1 MLLSELNPPELQSR
15 LRGDGLRLRMGSLT
29 VNLRTPLPEVAE
41 GVALMY
47 GGFPIAT
54 ADEFSDFH
62 VTVASPPG
70 LRRWFRPQVL
80 FSHDGHIPFKPLP
93 AEHGYALL
101 EWGLNWCISSHC
113 HQYLTIHAGAIER
126 HGHAAIL
133 PAPPGSGKSTLCA
146 ALVQRN
152 WRLLSDELA
161 LISRRDGLLT
171 PIARP
176 VNLKNQSIDVIRAF
190 EPAAVIGTPA
200 RDTSKGTVAHMRAP
214 ADSVA
219 RVNEPAPPAWIIF
232 PNYKPG
238 SAARLRAMPKGEA
251 FMQLADSAFNYS
263 ALGEEGFRVLANV
276 IDQCDCYSFTYSDL
290 DEAVAVFA
298 SLEPP
303 SLQVSQ
309 QPFL

>member
-1 MLLSELNPPELQSR
+1 LLLSQLNPHDLRAR
-15 LRGDGLRLRMGSLT
+15 LRGDGVRLRMGDLT
-29 VNLRTPLPEVAE
+29 VHLRTPLPGVAE

-47 GGFPIAT
+47 GGCPLAT
-54 ADEFSDFH
+54 EEEFADFH
-62 VTVASPPG
+62 VVVASPPG

-93 AEHGYALL
+93 IEHGYALL

-113 HQYLTIHAGAIER
+113 HQYLTIHAGVIEK
-126 HGHAAIL
+126 GGYAAIL

-161 LISRRDGLLT
+161 LVSRRDGLLI

-190 EPAAVIGTPA
+190 EPSAVIGKPA
-200 RDTSKGTVAHMRAP
+200 RETSKGTVAHMRAP
-214 ADSVA
+214 ADSIA
-219 RVNEPAPPAWIIF
+219 RVSEPAPPAWIIF
-232 PNYKPG
+232 PKYEPG
-238 SAARLRAMPKGEA
+238 SPAHLSPMSQGEA
-251 FMQLADSAFNYS
+251 FMQLAESAFNYS
-263 ALGEEGFRVLANV
+263 ALGEEGFRVLTNV
-276 IDQCDCYSFTYSDL
+276 IDQCNCYSFAYSNL
-290 DEAVAVFA
+290 DEAVAIFA

-303 SLQVSQ
+303 PQQFIPQQSL
-309 QPFL
+309 

>member
-1 MLLSELNPPELQSR
+1 MLLSQLNPPELQAR
-15 LRGDGLRLRMGSLT
+15 LRSDGLRLRMGDLT
-29 VNLRTPLPEVAE
+29 VHLRTSLLGVTE

-47 GGFPIAT
+47 GGFPLAKE
-54 ADEFSDFH
+54 DEFADFH

-80 FSHDGHIPFKPLP
+80 FSHDGNIPFKPLP

-113 HQYLTIHAGAIER
+113 HQYLTIHAGVIER

-176 VNLKNQSIDVIRAF
+176 VNLKNQSIDIIRAF
-190 EPAAVIGTPA
+190 EPTAVIGTPA
-200 RDTSKGTVAHMRAP
+200 RETSKGTVAHMRAP

-219 RVNEPAPPAWIIF
+219 RVNESAPPAWIIF
-232 PNYKPG
+232 PKYEPG
-238 SAARLRAMPKGEA
+238 SSARLRAMPQGEA
-251 FMQLADSAFNYS
+251 FMQLAESAFNYS
-263 ALGEEGFRVLANV
+263 ILGEEGFRILANAV
-276 IDQCDCYSFTYSDL
+276 DQCNCYSFTYSDL
-290 DEAVAVFA
+290 DEAVAIFA

-303 SLQVSQ
+303 SPQST
-309 QPFL
+309 